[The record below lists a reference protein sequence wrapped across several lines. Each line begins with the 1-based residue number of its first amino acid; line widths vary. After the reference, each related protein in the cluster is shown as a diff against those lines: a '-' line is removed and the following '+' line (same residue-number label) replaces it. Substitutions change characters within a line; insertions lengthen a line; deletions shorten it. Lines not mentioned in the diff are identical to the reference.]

1 MTASRYW
8 LPNNLG
14 DDPAAN
20 LAHFLLINADSIFAK
35 WTGTIKAEDQRKLF
49 GKYLGKRRI
58 VNEGEKETIKMIVKV
73 CFGTDFDI
81 RENIKWR
88 DL

>member
-1 MTASRYW
+1 MAASRYW

-14 DDPAAN
+14 DDPSAN
-20 LAHFLLINADSIFAK
+20 LAGFLLINANSIFAK
-35 WTGTIKAEDQRKLF
+35 WIGTIKAQDQIKLF
-49 GKYLGKRRI
+49 GRYLGKGRI
-58 VNEGEKETIKMIVKV
+58 IIDGNNETIRMIVKV

-81 RENIKWR
+81 RENIRWR